1 MASFMRTAF
10 PSVDEYMAQVNQYD
24 AGRPTTKT
32 ADKPGLRVADRAD
45 VPKERFDAS
54 ADAKSMG
61 AQQPIT
67 REPAFGT
74 FSTGRTPSF
83 SWGNLRAPGRAGS
96 GDGGVLSGPDPTI
109 SRKPIGAPD
118 VSGLQAAEAKAGLRP
133 KIPVG
138 SASSFAA
145 TQGPSGAAQPSSST
159 KNAFAGNYA
168 ASGPDGQG
176 IYKDPQTGRT
186 SIRLTGDAG
195 DKFMQD
201 QNKLIAEGKGRSA
214 TAEDMAARRKLMGE
228 YGGVFK
234 QDEQEIPRTARP
246 GITLQS
252 TPVER
257 KQMEVMAAERAN
269 KKLLHGPGTRDYI
282 DPRLSVEQ
290 QRARQNEIT
299 AQRQQDMRDARD
311 STIAQTQARDAAR
324 AYNGLP
330 TDEARNRAM
339 EPYAERRATINA
351 RNNMAE
357 QIATQ
362 AALTA
367 AGQTSDKDRQAQV
380 AATNQADA
388 TTRRAQDIEAESS
401 RVVAESQAREKA
413 LDRQAT
419 LQAAQIK
426 ADGVKDPVM
435 LKQIEGYNNALAKMM
450 ETPGTTIS
458 DEDIQRL
465 KVTFGLIND
474 DTRAAA
480 VQPY

>member
-1 MASFMRTAF
+1 ML
-10 PSVDEYMAQVNQYD
+10 
-24 AGRPTTKT
+24 AG
-32 ADKPGLRVADRAD
+32 
-45 VPKERFDAS
+45 FDAS
-54 ADAKSMG
+54 QDAKINST
-61 AQQPIT
+61 A
-67 REPAFGT
+67 RPAI
-74 FSTGRTPSF
+74 
-83 SWGNLRAPGRAGS
+83 
-96 GDGGVLSGPDPTI
+96 GDGRS
-109 SRKPIGAPD
+109 PIMGGTDLDKMQQSFMQIAANNSAGAGREQAAMAT
-118 VSGLQAAEAKAGLRP
+118 SQAAEAK
-133 KIPVG
+133 
-138 SASSFAA
+138 
-145 TQGPSGAAQPSSST
+145 PSSGFVEVKTGTNTSGSQLDLNRLYPDFT
-159 KNAFAGNYA
+159 GAVKRAAFHTNEPSPAEKQAEILARQVAFGKNVNPDARPESRTSLLLNPNATERNQRSAPAETPAAPGIGNWTGNYA

-176 IYKDPQTGRT
+176 IYKDTKTGRT
-186 SIRLTGDAG
+186 SIKLTGEAG
-195 DKFMQD
+195 DQFM
-201 QNKLIAEGKGRSA
+201 ASA
-214 TAEDMAARRKLMGE
+214 GNPPAASADEMASRRQAMGE
-228 YGGVFK
+228 YSGMFG
-234 QDEQEIPRTARP
+234 QQSPTPQQQAEQQLA
-246 GITLQS
+246 
-252 TPVER
+252 R
-257 KQMEVMAAERAN
+257 KQMEVMGAERAD
-269 KKLLHGPGTRDYI
+269 KGLLQGPGTRDYI

-311 STIAQTQARDAAR
+311 STIAQAQARDAAR

-357 QIATQ
+357 QIAAQ

-367 AGQTSDKDRQAQV
+367 AGQTADKDRQAQV

-426 ADGVKDPVM
+426 ADGVKDPIM

-474 DTRAAA
+474 DTRTAA